1 MNVIIFGATGFGHAF
16 ISRIKN
22 HNVTCITRE
31 EVVSDLPLKY
41 IDIRTLRK
49 RNLKIILI

>member
-1 MNVIIFGATGFGHAF
+1 MNVIIFGATGFFGHAF

-31 EVVSDLPLKY
+31 EVVSDLPLKF
-41 IDIRTLRK
+41 IRYQDFEKEKFQKLF
-49 RNLKIILI
+49 